1 MCCVDESKRRKGRC
15 SYCLFP
21 NQALTRS
28 PLDVCRRCSD
38 ALGPRDRRKL
48 GDVRCIEATG
58 MLILGQQVSR
68 RGTVKL
74 LLHRR
79 WIVEQEGEHR
89 LTKAGRLIARRQGY
103 VR

>member
-1 MCCVDESKRRKGRC
+1 MCCIDELKGRYGRC

-21 NQALTRS
+21 QQALTRS
-28 PLDVCRRCSD
+28 PLDICHRCSD

-48 GDVRCIEATG
+48 GEVRCIEATG
-58 MLILGQQVSR
+58 ILVLGKQVSR
-68 RGTVKL
+68 RGTVRL

-79 WIVEQEGEHR
+79 WIVEHEDEHR

-103 VR
+103 MR